1 MKRIFLTL
9 TMIVLTL
16 TMSAPLYAYDCEV
29 DGIFY
34 YRISATD
41 LEVAYKVFSDNN
53 RTAYTGS
60 VTIPATVTYNGKTFN
75 VTSIGE
81 YAFRDC
87 NSLSSVNIPSSVK
100 TIKNYA
106 FYNCSSLSSLNIP
119 AGVSNFGAGVFE
131 GCSSLMSVEIP
142 SGMTAIETE
151 TFFGCASLKSVV
163 IPEGVKSIAAGAFA
177 YCTSLNSIYCLS
189 ATAPSCEANAFD
201 KVDLTWCTIYVPA
214 TGATSYK
221 EGKVW
226 KDFFIEEFSGKLE
239 DIKDRQ

>member
-1 MKRIFLTL
+1 MKRF
-9 TMIVLTL
+9 VLTL
-16 TMSAPLYAYDCEV
+16 TMAVLAMSMSTSLYAYDCEV

-106 FYNCSSLSSLNIP
+106 FYNCSSMSSLNIP
-119 AGVSNFGAGVFE
+119 AGVATLGAGVFE
-131 GCSSLMSVEIP
+131 GCSSLLNVEIP

-151 TFFGCASLKSVV
+151 TFFGCAALKSVV
-163 IPEGVKSIAAGAFA
+163 IPESVKSIGAGAFA

-214 TGATSYK
+214 AGAGTYQ

-239 DIKDRQ
+239 DVKNRQ